1 MKKLIR
7 IASIVALLLLGL
19 TGCGRPT
26 LSVKNH
32 QLKPDGLAAVIKG
45 QSSHKQIRYR
55 INNGSAKTEST
66 NNGSFALTIPATTQ
80 SQRVVLSA
88 GGVKQT
94 VKVGKV
100 NSLTT
105 YQKLQRAYNQATIA
119 TALSKADQKRA
130 AALQTQGTKL
140 KREQVAIQQAVA
152 VARKKLAK
160 GDTSAAA
167 TLQAQAKKAAALK
180 QQAAAMKQTQ
190 QMVEAAM
197 KDAKSKVAN
206 QLLPTKS
213 KDGIH
218 NLVTTKDVTIRM
230 NQDRQQVTGIAMLV
244 PVAAMKDKVRAKNF
258 GLSFSILANS
268 VGADAKQIMKDF
280 QKQAKSK
287 KTTKTTTKAL
297 HSNGVD
303 FRIGYSTTTLYIYI
317 TK

>member
-7 IASIVALLLLGL
+7 IASIVALLILGL
-19 TGCGRPT
+19 AGCGRPT

-32 QLKPDGLAAVIKG
+32 QLKPDGLAAIIKG

-105 YQKLQRAYNQATIA
+105 YPKLQRAYNQATIA

-180 QQAAAMKQTQ
+180 QQATAMKQTQ

-197 KDAKSKVAN
+197 KDA
-206 QLLPTKS
+206 KS

-244 PVAAMKDKVRAKNF
+244 TVAAMKDKVRAKNF